1 MKATVMIIDEHE
13 IFRNGLKH
21 LINSTSWATC
31 CGEASNIETALNLI
45 KDTKP
50 NILLLDLYIGGH
62 RSFEEIPKLREIS
75 PSTKIV
81 ILTASKDEEDVYEA
95 TRQGVMGYILKNA
108 SFSQLETYLININNG
123 RVIMSETLASILFK
137 KVIKQNIIKPLS
149 DRENEVLSL
158 VTKGYSNKEIAQE
171 LCISVNTVKNHISNI
186 MKKMNVKN
194 RNQLIISFLKRIT

>member
-1 MKATVMIIDEHE
+1 M
-13 IFRNGLKH
+13 
-21 LINSTSWATC
+21 
-31 CGEASNIETALNLI
+31 
-45 KDTKP
+45 
-50 NILLLDLYIGGH
+50 YIGGR
-62 RSFEEIPKLREIS
+62 RSFEEIPKLKEIS

-81 ILTASKDEEDVYEA
+81 ILTASEDEEDVYEA

-158 VTKGYSNKEIAQE
+158 VAEGYSNKEIAQE

-194 RNQLIISFLKRIT
+194 RNQLIISFLKRNP

>member
-1 MKATVMIIDEHE
+1 
-13 IFRNGLKH
+13 
-21 LINSTSWATC
+21 
-31 CGEASNIETALNLI
+31 
-45 KDTKP
+45 
-50 NILLLDLYIGGH
+50 
-62 RSFEEIPKLREIS
+62 
-75 PSTKIV
+75 
-81 ILTASKDEEDVYEA
+81 
-95 TRQGVMGYILKNA
+95 
-108 SFSQLETYLININNG
+108 
-123 RVIMSETLASILFK
+123 MSETLASILFK

>member
-1 MKATVMIIDEHE
+1 
-13 IFRNGLKH
+13 
-21 LINSTSWATC
+21 
-31 CGEASNIETALNLI
+31 
-45 KDTKP
+45 
-50 NILLLDLYIGGH
+50 LLLDLYIGGR
-62 RSFEEIPKLREIS
+62 RSFEEIPKLKEIS

-81 ILTASKDEEDVYEA
+81 ILTASEDEEDVYEA

-158 VTKGYSNKEIAQE
+158 VAEGYSNKEIAQE

-194 RNQLIISFLKRIT
+194 RNQLIISFLKRNP